1 MTDPSAAKRLLIID
15 DDEDLRDI
23 FERYMAKEGFTV
35 SSAEDGLKGLARI
48 AVFKPDLIV
57 LDLMMP
63 NLNGFEVLH
72 KMQQEKIN
80 VPVIVVTGFSQSAN
94 EQIIRQEPNVVE
106 FVKKPIQ
113 YKELTVLIKKV
124 LRV

>member
-23 FERYMAKEGFTV
+23 FERYMAKEGFSV